1 LYFIDQTPVYFPQ
14 DPQPLEEEEEE
25 EEEMDEEEEGIDD
38 ETIPVD
44 MTGAG
49 LVI

>member
-1 LYFIDQTPVYFPQ
+1 VEG
-14 DPQPLEEEEEE
+14 EELAAEEK
-25 EEEMDEEEEGIDD
+25 EGIDD

-44 MTGAG
+44 ITGAG